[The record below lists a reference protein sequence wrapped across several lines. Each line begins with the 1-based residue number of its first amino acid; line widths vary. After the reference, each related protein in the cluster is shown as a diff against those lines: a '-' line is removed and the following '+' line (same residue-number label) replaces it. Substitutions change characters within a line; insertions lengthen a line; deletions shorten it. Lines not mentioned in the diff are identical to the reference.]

1 MIDAI
6 VNFRRI
12 DQRLLTS
19 GQPTEA
25 QFRALAA
32 AGCVE
37 VINLATDDPR
47 WALPGEAELL
57 LQLGMAYH
65 HIPVVF
71 SAPQAGEFARFE
83 RTLDTL
89 RQHQTLVHCAANYR
103 VSCFMALYGERRMG
117 WTREQ
122 ADAHI
127 ASVWSPD
134 AVWSGFL
141 SIVRA
146 QDSTP

>member
-19 GQPTEA
+19 GQPTEE

-32 AGCVE
+32 AGCTE

-57 LQLGMAYH
+57 AQLGVAYH

-71 SAPQAGEFARFE
+71 SAPQRDEYGRFE
-83 RTLDTL
+83 SIMDSLQQRS
-89 RQHQTLVHCAANYR
+89 TLVHCAANYR
-103 VSCFMALYGERRMG
+103 VSCFMALYGERRLG

-122 ADAHI
+122 ANAHV
-127 ASVWSPD
+127 ASVWNPD

-141 SIVRA
+141 AIVRE
-146 QDSTP
+146 QEPTG